1 MSLTIFAN
9 FRIDTDERL
18 QRMKDS
24 FESFR
29 LASIDRWVI
38 NARGEFREAAMAFLS
53 EQIGG
58 KLILFSLE
66 SGKGWFHDSRQML
79 VFIQSEYV
87 FFWIEDHICMCG
99 PDKLNTIIKDMK
111 NSEIEYLGYSW
122 FGMGEFLREFDGI
135 PGKACDTIIGINYG
149 EDVNA
154 LRQQTALRVI
164 GDRSYV
170 ISACGIVSREVFE
183 RILMC
188 KRPLLRRWPK
198 ETPFDFEK
206 RWDDEYIL
214 PVRYGIPRFE
224 IFAAIDDDNKHPGSS
239 LFSRGMYPERVSRA
253 KLLAIRENVG
263 AKKRFMRL
271 RRVLKKLPNVF
282 QYIWR
287 VFKRI
292 SYHF

>member
-24 FESFR
+24 FESFG

-38 NARGEFREAAMAFLS
+38 NARGAFREEAMTFLA
-53 EQIGG
+53 ERLGE
-58 KLILFSLE
+58 KLIPFSIE
-66 SGKGWFHDSRQML
+66 SGKGWFYDSRQML
-79 VFIQSEYV
+79 GFIQSEYV

-99 PDKLNTIIKDMK
+99 PDQLNAIIKDMK

-122 FGMGEFLREFDGI
+122 FGLGEFLREFDEI
-135 PGKACDTIIGINYG
+135 LGKESDTLIGINYG
-149 EDVNA
+149 KEVNA
-154 LRQQTALRVI
+154 LRQQNALRVI
-164 GDRSYV
+164 GGQSYI
-170 ISACGIVSREVFE
+170 ISACGIFSKDLFE

-214 PVRYGIPRFE
+214 PIQYGIPRFE

-239 LFSRGMYPERVSRA
+239 LISRKLYPERVDRPEM
-253 KLLAIRENVG
+253 LAVREGVS
-263 AKKRFMRL
+263 ARKRFKRL
-271 RRVLKKLPNVF
+271 RSILKKLPPAL
-282 QYIWR
+282 YIWKM
-287 VFKRI
+287 FKRI
-292 SYHF
+292 SYHV